1 MKENTKF
8 LWMYVGI
15 LFSFALILIIFAG
28 LSQNN
33 DEEQTKGLKNDITAL
48 SQTNTELWE
57 TNSQLQTQINTLIT
71 ENTELKSQNQELADA
86 ANNEKKVDDILYNA
100 QKAKDVGEYSKVE
113 KILEPID
120 PLALTESQFYI
131 YNKLINK

>member
-15 LFSFALILIIFAG
+15 LFSFALILIVFAG
-28 LSQNN
+28 LSQSN

-57 TNSQLQTQINTLIT
+57 TNSQLQTQINTLVT
-71 ENTELKSQNQELADA
+71 ENTELKAQNQQLTETI
-86 ANNEKKVDDILYNA
+86 EKEKSIYEILYNA
-100 QKAKDVGEYSKVE
+100 QKAKDVGEYSKMKE
-113 KILEPID
+113 ILSPID
-120 PLALTESQFYI
+120 PLTLTESQFYI
-131 YNKLINK
+131 YNKLVK